1 MKVLWC
7 WRCKMGIPM
16 LDEAEFA
23 RWYEAYQS
31 AFATRNAQKPAA
43 AFRFGHVDTPPLQAR
58 FAAALGLYRQLTGF
72 VETNV
77 NAILHHRISLY
88 GPPCP
93 ECEKPLRTAKARVCA
108 ACGWGM

>member
-1 MKVLWC
+1 MD
-7 WRCKMGIPM
+7 IPM

-23 RWYEAYQS
+23 AWHDAYRS
-31 AFATRNAQKPAA
+31 AFPTRNGQKPCI
-43 AFRFGHVDTPPLQAR
+43 AFRFGRVDVPPIQAR
-58 FAAALGLYRQLTGF
+58 FAAALSFYKQLTGCD
-72 VETNV
+72 ETNV

-93 ECEKPLRTAKARVCA
+93 ECEKPLRTPQARMCA